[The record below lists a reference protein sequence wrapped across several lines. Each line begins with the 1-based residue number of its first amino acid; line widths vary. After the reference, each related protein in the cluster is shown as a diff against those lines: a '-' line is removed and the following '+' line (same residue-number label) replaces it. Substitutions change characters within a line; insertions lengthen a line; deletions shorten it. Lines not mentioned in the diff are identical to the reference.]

1 MSTAPLDIEAVKKV
15 LEHHKMLE
23 NCGGIVAAV
32 SGGCDSSVLLHVLWQ
47 LSTEMDFKILCA
59 HVNHN
64 LRGSESDR
72 DEAFVRSL
80 CEKYGIECRVL
91 SANVA
96 EFAEKHRLSTEEAGR
111 KLRYE
116 FFEHCAAELGE
127 NAKIATAH
135 SLSDCAETFVFNS
148 ARGAALSGIC
158 GIPPVRG
165 KIIRPLIEFSRE
177 QIEAYADEHEID
189 YVTDSTNLT
198 DEYTR
203 NKIRHGVIPVMKEI
217 NPGFEKA
224 FSRLLKNLSETRDF
238 VDSEAEKLLENAKT
252 KDGFDGRILEKAHP
266 AVKNRAAAMILDSFG
281 FAFDFDRTVRL
292 SERFGKIDFK
302 EELSKN
308 EYLIQKNGIVRK
320 DLKQKEIPG
329 IPETEFSEGEIRLFA
344 EKYAKI
350 RILSYEEFKNSY
362 KVNNIV
368 LKDTFDFDK
377 IQGMAVF
384 RSRKEGDKA
393 DIHGG
398 TKTLKKLFI
407 EEKIP
412 AEKRS
417 SVAVLSDNDGVLWIE
432 GLGAARRARL
442 SEKTVRVAEIKICH
456 KIKESDAEDAEN
468 A

>member
-1 MSTAPLDIEAVKKV
+1 MSTAPLDLEAVRKV
-15 LEHHKMLE
+15 IEHHGMLE

-32 SGGCDSSVLLHVLWQ
+32 SGGCDSSVLLHILWR
-47 LSTEMDFKILCA
+47 LSTEMGFKIICA
-59 HVNHN
+59 HINHN

-91 SANVA
+91 SADVA
-96 EFAEKHRLSTEEAGR
+96 KFANEHRLSTEEAGR

-116 FFEHCAAELGE
+116 FFENCASELGE

-135 SLSDCAETFVFNS
+135 SLSDCAETYIFNS

-177 QIEAYADEHEID
+177 QIEAYANEHGVD

-217 NPGFEKA
+217 NPGFDKA
-224 FSRLLKNLSETRDF
+224 FLRLSKNLAETRDF
-238 VDSEAEKLLENAKT
+238 IDSEASLLLEKSRT
-252 KDGFDGRILEKAHP
+252 EKGFDGRVLKGSHP
-266 AVKNRAAAMILDSFG
+266 ALKNRASAMILEEFG
-281 FAFDFDRTVRL
+281 FSFDFERTVRL
-292 SERFGKIDFK
+292 AEKFGEGDFK

-308 EYLIQKNGIVRK
+308 EYLVQKNGIVFRETK
-320 DLKQKEIPG
+320 PVHAPEIEKTVFMEG
-329 IPETEFSEGEIRLFA
+329 EFSVSS
-344 EKYAKI
+344 EKTAKI
-350 RILSYEEFKNSY
+350 RVLSYDEFENSY
-362 KVNNIV
+362 KINNYV

-377 IQGMAVF
+377 IQGSAVI
-384 RSRKEGDKA
+384 RSRMEGDKA

-412 AEKRS
+412 AEERN
-417 SVAVLSDNDGVLWIE
+417 SVVVVSDDEGVLWIE
-432 GLGAARRARL
+432 GLGAAKRART
-442 SEKTVRVAEIKICH
+442 SEKTVRVAAIKIRRN
-456 KIKESDAEDAEN
+456 IKEF
-468 A
+468 

>member
-1 MSTAPLDIEAVKKV
+1 MSTASLELEAVKKV
-15 LEHHKMLE
+15 LEHHEMLR

-32 SGGCDSSVLLHVLWQ
+32 SGGCDSSVLLHILWR
-47 LSTEMDFKILCA
+47 LSTEMNFKILCA
-59 HVNHN
+59 HINHN
-64 LRGSESDR
+64 LRGSESER
-72 DEAFVRSL
+72 DEKFVSSL

-91 SANVA
+91 SADVA
-96 EFAEKHRLSTEEAGR
+96 AFANEHRLSTEEAGR

-116 FFEHCAAELGE
+116 FFEHCASELGE

-135 SLSDCAETFVFNS
+135 SLSDCAETYIFNS
-148 ARGAALSGIC
+148 ARGASLSGIC

-177 QIEAYADEHEID
+177 QIEAYAAEHGVD

-224 FSRLLKNLSETRDF
+224 FLRLSKNLSETRDF
-238 VDSEAEKLLENAKT
+238 VDSEAEKLLSAAETEKGYDT
-252 KDGFDGRILEKAHP
+252 SVLGKAHP
-266 AVKNRAAAMILDSFG
+266 ALRNRAAAMILEKSGFG
-281 FAFDFDRTVRL
+281 SDFERTLRL
-292 SERFGKIDFK
+292 SERFGGEDFK

-308 EYLIQKNGIVRK
+308 AYLVQKRGILR
-320 DLKQKEIPG
+320 KEIK
-329 IPETEFSEGEIRLFA
+329 PEKSPAIEEKPFA
-344 EKYAKI
+344 EGKTELFPGKTAEI
-350 RILSYEEFKNSY
+350 SFLSPEEFKNSY
-362 KVNNIV
+362 KVNNYV
-368 LKDTFDFDK
+368 LKDTFDYDK
-377 IQGMAVF
+377 IEGTAVV
-384 RSRKEGDKA
+384 RSRREGDKA

-417 SVAVLSDNDGVLWIE
+417 SVAVVSDEKGVLWVE

-442 SEKTVRVAEIKICH
+442 SEETVKMVAIKIRH
-456 KIKESDAEDAEN
+456 EE
-468 A
+468 

>member
-1 MSTAPLDIEAVKKV
+1 MSTAPLNIEAVKKV
-15 LEHHKMLE
+15 IEHHNMLE
-23 NCGGIVAAV
+23 NCDGIVAAV
-32 SGGCDSSVLLHVLWQ
+32 SGGCDSSVLLHVLRQ
-47 LSTEMDFKILCA
+47 LSTEMGFKILCA
-59 HVNHN
+59 HINHN

-72 DEAFVRSL
+72 DEAFVRDL

-91 SANVA
+91 SANAA
-96 EFAEKHRLSTEEAGR
+96 EYAEKHHMSTEEAGR

-116 FFEHCAAELGE
+116 FFEHCANELGA

-135 SLSDCAETFVFNS
+135 SLSDCAETYIFNS
-148 ARGAALSGIC
+148 ARGASLSGIC

-177 QIEAYADEHEID
+177 QIEAYANEHGID

-224 FSRLLKNLSETRDF
+224 FLRLSKNLSETRDF
-238 VDSEAEKLLENAKT
+238 IDSEAASLLEKSKT
-252 KDGFDGRILEKAHP
+252 EAGFDGAVLKKAHP
-266 AVKNRAAAMILDSFG
+266 ALKNRAASMILENFG
-281 FAFDFDRTVRL
+281 FAFDFERTLRL
-292 SERFGKIDFK
+292 AERFGTGDFK

-308 EYLIQKNGIVRK
+308 EYLVQKSGFVF
-320 DLKQKEIPG
+320 KE
-329 IPETEFSEGEIRLFA
+329 TKA
-344 EKYAKI
+344 EKSPEIEKKDFASGKFE
-350 RILSYEEFKNSY
+350 LSSEKTAEISVIPYDEFKNSY
-362 KVNNIV
+362 KLNNFV

-377 IQGMAVF
+377 IKGKAVI
-384 RSRKEGDKA
+384 RSRTEGDKA

-412 AEKRS
+412 AEKRN
-417 SVAVLSDNDGVLWIE
+417 SVMVVADDEGVLWVE
-432 GLGAARRARL
+432 GLGAAKRARL
-442 SEKTVRVAEIKICH
+442 SEKTVNVAAIKTAG
-456 KIKESDAEDAEN
+456 KINDF
-468 A
+468 

>member
-1 MSTAPLDIEAVKKV
+1 MSTAPLDLEAVKKV
-15 LEHHKMLE
+15 VEHHKMLE
-23 NCGGIVAAV
+23 NCGGVVAAV
-32 SGGCDSSVLLHVLWQ
+32 SGGCDSSVLLHVLWK
-47 LSTEMDFKILCA
+47 LSTEMGFKILCT
-59 HVNHN
+59 HINHN
-64 LRGSESDR
+64 LRGEESDR

-96 EFAEKHRLSTEEAGR
+96 EYAEKYRLSTEEAGR
-111 KLRYE
+111 KLRYD

-135 SLSDCAETFVFNS
+135 SLSDCAETYIFNS
-148 ARGAALSGIC
+148 ARGASLSGIC

-177 QIEAYADEHEID
+177 QIEAYANEHGVD

-203 NKIRHGVIPVMKEI
+203 NKIRHGVVPVMKEI

-224 FSRLLKNLSETRDF
+224 FLRLLKNLSESRDF
-238 VDSEAEKLLENAKT
+238 LDSEAEKLLLKSKT
-252 KDGFDGRILEKAHP
+252 GNGFDGKILKEAHP
-266 AVKNRAAAMILDSFG
+266 ALKNRAAAMILENFG
-281 FAFDFDRTVRL
+281 FAFDFERTLRL
-292 SERFGKIDFK
+292 AERFGTEDFK

-308 EYLIQKNGIVRK
+308 EYLVQKGGIVF
-320 DLKQKEIPG
+320 KETKAKKA
-329 IPETEFSEGEIRLFA
+329 PEIIKTAFAAGKFEISPEKTA
-344 EKYAKI
+344 EVS
-350 RILSYEEFKNSY
+350 LVSYDEFKNSY
-362 KVNNIV
+362 KLNNLV

-377 IQGMAVF
+377 IQGKAVF
-384 RSRKEGDKA
+384 RSKKEGDKA

-412 AEKRS
+412 AEERN
-417 SVAVLSDNDGVLWIE
+417 SVAVVADDEGVLWVE

-442 SEKTVRVAEIKICH
+442 SEKTVSVAAIKIR
-456 KIKESDAEDAEN
+456 KK
-468 A
+468 

>member
-1 MSTAPLDIEAVKKV
+1 MSTAPLELDAVKKV
-15 LEHHKMLE
+15 IEHHGMLK
-23 NCGGIVAAV
+23 NGDGIVAAV
-32 SGGCDSSVLLHVLWQ
+32 SGGCDSSVLLHILWH
-47 LSTEMDFKILCA
+47 LSTEMDLKILCA
-59 HVNHN
+59 HINHN
-64 LRGSESDR
+64 LRGEESRR

-96 EFAEKHRLSTEEAGR
+96 EFAKEHGLSTEEAGR

-116 FFEHCAAELGE
+116 FFEHCADELGE

-135 SLSDCAETFVFNS
+135 SLSDCAETYIFNS
-148 ARGAALSGIC
+148 ARGASLSGIC

-177 QIEAYADEHEID
+177 QIEAYANEHGLD

-203 NKIRHGVIPVMKEI
+203 NRIRHGVIPVMKEI

-224 FSRLLKNLSETRDF
+224 FLRLSKNLTETRDF
-238 VDSEAEKLLENAKT
+238 IDCEAQKILCSAKT
-252 KDGFDGRILEKAHP
+252 EKGFDGNVIAKAHP
-266 AVKNRAAAMILDSFG
+266 TLKNRCAAAILESFG
-281 FAFDFDRTVRL
+281 FACDNERTVRL
-292 SERFGKIDFK
+292 AERFGGENFK

-308 EYLIQKNGIVRK
+308 EYLVQKNGIVFH
-320 DLKQKEIPG
+320 EIKAKGTEKFPEAEFAPG
-329 IPETEFSEGEIRLFA
+329 KIALSGEKSLEIAL
-344 EKYAKI
+344 
-350 RILSYEEFKNSY
+350 LSYSDFENSY
-362 KVNNIV
+362 KINNYV

-377 IQGMAVF
+377 IIGRAVI
-384 RSRKEGDKA
+384 RSRKEGDRA

-412 AEKRS
+412 AEERNS
-417 SVAVLSDNDGVLWIE
+417 LAVIADDEGVIWVE
-432 GLGAARRARL
+432 GLGAAKRARTT
-442 SEKTVRVAEIKICH
+442 EKTVNVAAMKIRHEIK
-456 KIKESDAEDAEN
+456 EL
-468 A
+468 

>member
-1 MSTAPLDIEAVKKV
+1 MSTAPLELRAVKEVIERFGMLKRGGKV
-15 LEHHKMLE
+15 
-23 NCGGIVAAV
+23 VAAV
-32 SGGCDSSVLLHVLWQ
+32 SGGCDSSVLLHLLCS
-47 LSTEMDFKILCA
+47 LSTEMDLKIICA

-72 DEAFVRSL
+72 DEEFVRSL
-80 CEKYGIECRVL
+80 CKKYGVECRVL

-116 FFEHCAAELGE
+116 FFEHCANELGE
-127 NAKIATAH
+127 DAKIATAH

-177 QIEAYADEHEID
+177 QIEGYANEHGLD

-203 NKIRHGVIPVMKEI
+203 NRIRHGVIPVMKEI

-224 FSRLLKNLSETRDF
+224 FLRLSRNLSETRDF
-238 VDSEAEKLLENAKT
+238 IDFEAKSLLEKASTEK
-252 KDGFDGRILEKAHP
+252 GFESAVINEAHP
-266 AVKNRAAAMILDSFG
+266 AVKNRATAMLLEKFG
-281 FAFDFDRTVRL
+281 FSFDYERTLRIA
-292 SERFGKIDFK
+292 EKIGKGDFK

-308 EYLIQKNGIVRK
+308 EYLICKKGIIKKSVLKEK
-320 DLKQKEIPG
+320 DEPFEEKPFFEGKTVLSGEKEI
-329 IPETEFSEGEIRLFA
+329 EV
-344 EKYAKI
+344 
-350 RILSYEEFKNSY
+350 RILSENPGENSY
-362 KVNNIV
+362 KVYNYA

-377 IQGMAVF
+377 IKGKAVI

-412 AEKRS
+412 AEKRN
-417 SVAVLSDNDGVLWIE
+417 SVAVVADEEGVLWVE

-442 SEKTVRVAEIKICH
+442 SEKTVNVAAMKICR
-456 KIKESDAEDAEN
+456 KNKEF
-468 A
+468 

>member
-1 MSTAPLDIEAVKKV
+1 MSTAPLDLEAVKKV
-15 LEHHKMLE
+15 LEHHSMLK

-32 SGGCDSSVLLHVLWQ
+32 SGGCDSSVLLHILWR

-72 DEAFVRSL
+72 DEKFVRSL

-91 SANVA
+91 SADVA
-96 EFAEKHRLSTEEAGR
+96 AFANEHRLSTEEAGR

-116 FFEHCAAELGE
+116 FFEHCASELGE

-135 SLSDCAETFVFNS
+135 SLSDCAETYIFNS

-177 QIEAYADEHEID
+177 QIEAYANEHGVD
-189 YVTDSTNLT
+189 FVTDSTNLT

-217 NPGFEKA
+217 NPSFEKA
-224 FSRLLKNLSETRDF
+224 FLRLSKNLSETRDF
-238 VDSEAEKLLENAKT
+238 VDSEAEKLLSAAKT
-252 KDGFDGRILEKAHP
+252 ESGFDTSVLKNSHP
-266 AVKNRAAAMILDSFG
+266 ALKNRAAAMILKKFG
-281 FAFDFDRTVRL
+281 FGFDFERTLRL
-292 SERFGKIDFK
+292 SERFGGEDFK

-308 EYLIQKNGIVRK
+308 EYLVQKSGIIK
-320 DLKQKEIPG
+320 KETK
-329 IPETEFSEGEIRLFA
+329 PEKSPEIEEKPFA
-344 EKYAKI
+344 EGKI
-350 RILSYEEFKNSY
+350 RISPEKTAEIAVLSSEEFKNSY
-362 KVNNIV
+362 KINNYV
-368 LKDTFDFDK
+368 LKDTFDSDK
-377 IQGMAVF
+377 IEGTAVI
-384 RSRKEGDKA
+384 RSRRKGDKA
-393 DIHGG
+393 HIHGG

-412 AEKRS
+412 AEKRN
-417 SVAVLSDNDGVLWIE
+417 SVAVVSDEEGVLWVE
-432 GLGAARRARL
+432 GLGAAKRARL
-442 SEKTVRVAEIKICH
+442 SEKTVKVAAVKIRH
-456 KIKESDAEDAEN
+456 EE
-468 A
+468 

>member
-1 MSTAPLDIEAVKKV
+1 MSTVPLDLEAVERV
-15 LEHHKMLE
+15 IEHHEMLK
-23 NCGGIVAAV
+23 NCSGIVAAV
-32 SGGCDSSVLLHVLWQ
+32 SGGCDSSVLLHVLWR
-47 LSTEMDFKILCA
+47 LSTKMNFKILCA

-64 LRGSESDR
+64 LRGNESAR
-72 DEAFVRSL
+72 DEAFVRFV

-96 EFAEKHRLSTEEAGR
+96 EFAEKNRLSTEEAGR

-116 FFEHCAAELGE
+116 FFEHCAFELGE

-135 SLSDCAETFVFNS
+135 SLSDSAETYIFNS
-148 ARGAALSGIC
+148 ARGASLSGIC

-177 QIEAYADEHEID
+177 QIEAYAAEHGVEF
-189 YVTDSTNLT
+189 VTDSTNLT

-224 FSRLLKNLSETRDF
+224 FLRLSKNLSETRDF
-238 VDSEAEKLLENAKT
+238 VDSEAEKLLSEAET
-252 KDGFDGRILEKAHP
+252 KDGFDTSALKNSHPALKNRASAMILEK
-266 AVKNRAAAMILDSFG
+266 FG
-281 FAFDFDRTVRL
+281 FGFDFERTLRL
-292 SERFGKIDFK
+292 AEKFGGEDFK

-308 EYLIQKNGIVRK
+308 EYLVQKNGI
-320 DLKQKEIPG
+320 LKKETKPKNPPKLEEKIFAEG
-329 IPETEFSEGEIRLFA
+329 ETEISPDKTAEISV
-344 EKYAKI
+344 
-350 RILSYEEFKNSY
+350 LSLERFKNSY
-362 KVNNIV
+362 KVNSYV

-377 IQGMAVF
+377 IKGTAII

-417 SVAVLSDNDGVLWIE
+417 SVAVVSDDEGVLWVE

-442 SEKTVRVAEIKICH
+442 SEKTVRVAAIKIRH
-456 KIKESDAEDAEN
+456 EE
-468 A
+468 

>member
-1 MSTAPLDIEAVKKV
+1 MSTAPLDLKAVKKV
-15 LEHHKMLE
+15 IEHHKMLE
-23 NCGGIVAAV
+23 NCGGVVAAV
-32 SGGCDSSVLLHVLWQ
+32 SGGCDSSVLLHVLWK
-47 LSTEMDFKILCA
+47 LSTEMGFKILCA
-59 HVNHN
+59 HINHN

-116 FFEHCAAELGE
+116 FFEHCASELGE

-135 SLSDCAETFVFNS
+135 SLSDSAETYIFNS
-148 ARGAALSGIC
+148 ARGASLSGIC

-177 QIEAYADEHEID
+177 QIEAYANEHGLD

-203 NKIRHGVIPVMKEI
+203 NKIRHGAIPIMKEI

-224 FSRLLKNLSETRDF
+224 FLRLSKNLSETRDF
-238 VDSEAEKLLENAKT
+238 IDSEAEKLLLNSKTEN
-252 KDGFDGRILEKAHP
+252 GFDGKILKEAHP
-266 AVKNRAAAMILDSFG
+266 ALKNRAAAMILENFG
-281 FAFDFDRTVRL
+281 FAFDFERTLRL
-292 SERFGKIDFK
+292 AEKFGTEDFK

-308 EYLIQKNGIVRK
+308 EYLVQKGGIVF
-320 DLKQKEIPG
+320 KETKAKKTPEIVKTAFAAGKLEISPEKTVEVFLIP
-329 IPETEFSEGEIRLFA
+329 
-344 EKYAKI
+344 YD
-350 RILSYEEFKNSY
+350 EFKNSY
-362 KVNNIV
+362 KLNNFV
-368 LKDTFDFDK
+368 LKDTFDYDTIK
-377 IQGMAVF
+377 GKAVI

-412 AEKRS
+412 AEERN
-417 SVAVLSDNDGVLWIE
+417 SVAIIADDEGVLWIE

-442 SEKTVRVAEIKICH
+442 SEKTVNVAAIKIR
-456 KIKESDAEDAEN
+456 KK
-468 A
+468 

>member
-15 LEHHKMLE
+15 VEHHKMLE
-23 NCGGIVAAV
+23 NCGGIVAAI
-32 SGGCDSSVLLHVLWQ
+32 SGGCDSSVLFHVLWR
-47 LSTEMDFKILCA
+47 LSTEMGFKIICA
-59 HVNHN
+59 HINHN

-91 SANVA
+91 SANVT
-96 EFAEKHRLSTEEAGR
+96 EYAEKNHLSTEEAGR

-116 FFEHCAAELGE
+116 FLEHCANELCE

-135 SLSDCAETFVFNS
+135 SLSDCAETYIFNS
-148 ARGAALSGIC
+148 ARGASLSGIC

-177 QIEAYADEHEID
+177 QIEAYANEHGVD

-224 FSRLLKNLSETRDF
+224 FLRLSKNLYESRDF
-238 VDSEAEKLLENAKT
+238 IDSEAEKLLEKSKT
-252 KDGFDGRILEKAHP
+252 EGGFDGKILKNAHP
-266 AVKNRAAAMILDSFG
+266 ALKNRAAAMILENFG
-281 FAFDFDRTVRL
+281 FSFDFERTLRL
-292 SERFGKIDFK
+292 AERFGNEDFK

-308 EYLIQKNGIVRK
+308 EYLVQKGGIVF
-320 DLKQKEIPG
+320 KEAKTKKS
-329 IPETEFSEGEIRLFA
+329 PEISETAFAEGEFLISPEKTA
-344 EKYAKI
+344 EI
-350 RILSYEEFKNSY
+350 LILSYEEFKNSY
-362 KVNNIV
+362 KLNNFV

-377 IQGMAVF
+377 IKGNAVI

-412 AEKRS
+412 AETRN
-417 SVAVLSDNDGVLWIE
+417 SVAVISDEEGVVWVE
-432 GLGAARRARL
+432 GLGAAKRARL
-442 SEKTVRVAEIKICH
+442 SEKTVNVAAIKICR
-456 KIKESDAEDAEN
+456 KI
-468 A
+468 

>member
-1 MSTAPLDIEAVKKV
+1 MSTAPLSLEAVKKV
-15 LEHHKMLE
+15 VEHHKMLE
-23 NCGGIVAAV
+23 NCAGIVAAV
-32 SGGCDSSVLLHVLWQ
+32 SGGCDSSVLLHVLWK
-47 LSTEMDFKILCA
+47 LSTEMGFKIICA
-59 HVNHN
+59 HINHN

-96 EFAEKHRLSTEEAGR
+96 EYAEKHRLSTEEAGR

-116 FFEHCAAELGE
+116 FFEHCVAELGE

-135 SLSDCAETFVFNS
+135 SLSDSAETYIFNS
-148 ARGAALSGIC
+148 ARGASLSGIC

-177 QIEAYADEHEID
+177 QIEAYANEHGVD

-224 FSRLLKNLSETRDF
+224 FLRLLKNLSESRDF
-238 VDSEAEKLLENAKT
+238 LDFEAEKLLLKSKT
-252 KDGFDGRILEKAHP
+252 EKGFDGKVLKEAHP
-266 AVKNRAAAMILDSFG
+266 ALKNRAAAMILEKFG
-281 FAFDFDRTVRL
+281 FAFDFERTLRL
-292 SERFGKIDFK
+292 AERFGAEDFK

-308 EYLIQKNGIVRK
+308 EYLVQKNGVVF
-320 DLKQKEIPG
+320 KEVK
-329 IPETEFSEGEIRLFA
+329 A
-344 EKYAKI
+344 EKSPEIVKTDFSPGKFEISPEKTAEVS
-350 RILSYEEFKNSY
+350 LVSYDEFKNSY
-362 KVNNIV
+362 KVNNFV

-377 IQGMAVF
+377 IQGKAVF
-384 RSRKEGDKA
+384 RSKKEGDKA

-412 AEKRS
+412 AEERN
-417 SVAVLSDNDGVLWIE
+417 SVAVVADDEGVLWVE

-442 SEKTVRVAEIKICH
+442 SEKTVSVAAIKIR
-456 KIKESDAEDAEN
+456 KK
-468 A
+468 

>member
-15 LEHHKMLE
+15 IEHHKMLE

-32 SGGCDSSVLLHVLWQ
+32 SGGCDSSVLLHVLWR
-47 LSTEMDFKILCA
+47 LSREMGFKILCA
-59 HVNHN
+59 HINHN

-91 SANVA
+91 SANVT
-96 EFAEKHRLSTEEAGR
+96 EYAEKNRLSTEEAGR

-116 FFEHCAAELGE
+116 FFEHCANELCE

-135 SLSDCAETFVFNS
+135 SLSDCAETYIFNS
-148 ARGAALSGIC
+148 ARGASLSGIC

-177 QIEAYADEHEID
+177 QIEAYADEHGVG

-224 FSRLLKNLSETRDF
+224 FLRLSKNLYESRDF
-238 VDSEAEKLLENAKT
+238 IDSEAEKLLEKSKT
-252 KDGFDGRILEKAHP
+252 EGGFDGKILKNAHS
-266 AVKNRAAAMILDSFG
+266 ALKNRAAAMILENFG
-281 FAFDFDRTVRL
+281 FSFDFERTLRL
-292 SERFGKIDFK
+292 AERFGNEDFK

-308 EYLIQKNGIVRK
+308 EYLVQKGGIVFK
-320 DLKQKEIPG
+320 GKKPEKSPEIS
-329 IPETEFSEGEIRLFA
+329 ERAFAEGEFLISSEKTA
-344 EKYAKI
+344 EI
-350 RILSYEEFKNSY
+350 RILSSDELKNSY
-362 KVNNIV
+362 KFNNIV

-377 IQGMAVF
+377 IKGNAVI
-384 RSRKEGDKA
+384 RSRREGDKA

-412 AEKRS
+412 AEERN
-417 SVAVLSDNDGVLWIE
+417 SVAVVSDDEGVVWVE
-432 GLGAARRARL
+432 GLGAARRART
-442 SEKTVRVAEIKICH
+442 SEKTVNAAEIKIRRN
-456 KIKESDAEDAEN
+456 IK
-468 A
+468 

>member
-1 MSTAPLDIEAVKKV
+1 MSTAPLDLKAVKKV
-15 LEHHKMLE
+15 IEHHKMLE
-23 NCGGIVAAV
+23 NCGGVVAAV
-32 SGGCDSSVLLHVLWQ
+32 SGGCDSSVLLHVLWK
-47 LSTEMDFKILCA
+47 LSTEMGFKILCA
-59 HVNHN
+59 HINHN

-96 EFAEKHRLSTEEAGR
+96 EFAEKNRLSTEEAGR

-116 FFEHCAAELGE
+116 FFEHCASELGE
-127 NAKIATAH
+127 NAKVATAH
-135 SLSDCAETFVFNS
+135 SLSDSAETYIFNS
-148 ARGAALSGIC
+148 ARGASLSGIC

-177 QIEAYADEHEID
+177 QIEAYANEHGLD

-203 NKIRHGVIPVMKEI
+203 NKIRHGAIPIMKEI

-224 FSRLLKNLSETRDF
+224 FLRLSKNLSETRDF
-238 VDSEAEKLLENAKT
+238 IDSEAEKLLLNSKTEN
-252 KDGFDGRILEKAHP
+252 GFDGRILKEAHP
-266 AVKNRAAAMILDSFG
+266 VLKNRAAAMILESFG
-281 FAFDFDRTVRL
+281 FAFDFERTLRL
-292 SERFGKIDFK
+292 AEKFGTEDFK

-308 EYLIQKNGIVRK
+308 EYLVQKGGIVF
-320 DLKQKEIPG
+320 KETKAKKT
-329 IPETEFSEGEIRLFA
+329 PEIVKTAFAAGEFEISPEKTA
-344 EKYAKI
+344 EVSVA
-350 RILSYEEFKNSY
+350 SYDEFKNSY
-362 KVNNIV
+362 KLKNLA

-377 IQGMAVF
+377 IMGTAVF
-384 RSRKEGDKA
+384 RSRTEGDKA

-412 AEKRS
+412 AEERN
-417 SVAVLSDNDGVLWIE
+417 SVAIIADDKGVLWIE

-442 SEKTVRVAEIKICH
+442 SEKTVNVAVIKIR
-456 KIKESDAEDAEN
+456 KK
-468 A
+468 

>member
-1 MSTAPLDIEAVKKV
+1 MSTAPLNIEAVRKV
-15 LEHHKMLE
+15 VEHHKMFE
-23 NCGGIVAAV
+23 NCGGVVAAV
-32 SGGCDSSVLLHVLWQ
+32 SGGCDSSVLLHILWR
-47 LSTEMDFKILCA
+47 LSTEMGFKIICA

-80 CEKYGIECRVL
+80 CEKYKIEFRVL
-91 SANVA
+91 NANVA
-96 EFAEKHRLSTEEAGR
+96 EYAEKHRLSTEEAGR

-116 FFEHCAAELGE
+116 FFEHCADEIGE

-177 QIEAYADEHEID
+177 QIEAYANEHGIGF
-189 YVTDSTNLT
+189 VTDSTNLT

-224 FSRLLKNLSETRDF
+224 FLRLMKNLSETRDF
-238 VDSEAEKLLENAKT
+238 VDSEAAALLERSKAEK
-252 KDGFDGRILEKAHP
+252 GFDSSALEKAPP
-266 AVKNRAAAMILDSFG
+266 ALKNRAAAMILENFG
-281 FAFDFDRTVRL
+281 FAFDFERTLRL
-292 SERFGKIDFK
+292 SERFGGKDFK

-308 EYLIQKNGIVRK
+308 EYLVQKDGIIF
-320 DLKQKEIPG
+320 KETKAERS
-329 IPETEFSEGEIRLFA
+329 PEIEEKVFAEGEFSISA
-344 EKYAKI
+344 EKIAEISIIPYK
-350 RILSYEEFKNSY
+350 EFKNSY
-362 KVNNIV
+362 KLNNFV

-377 IQGMAVF
+377 IQGSAVI
-384 RSRKEGDKA
+384 RSRKTGDKA

-412 AEKRS
+412 EEKRS
-417 SVAVLSDNDGVLWIE
+417 SVAVVSDNGGVLWVE
-432 GLGAARRARL
+432 GLGAEKRARL
-442 SEKTVRVAEIKICH
+442 SEKTVNVAAIKIR
-456 KIKESDAEDAEN
+456 KNK
-468 A
+468 

>member
-23 NCGGIVAAV
+23 NCDGIVAAV
-32 SGGCDSSVLLHVLWQ
+32 SGGCDSSVLLHVLWR
-47 LSTEMDFKILCA
+47 LSTEMGLKILCA
-59 HVNHN
+59 HINHN
-64 LRGSESDR
+64 LRGSESER

-96 EFAEKHRLSTEEAGR
+96 EYAEKNRLSTEEAGR

-116 FFEHCAAELGE
+116 FFEHCAKELSE
-127 NAKIATAH
+127 NARIATAH
-135 SLSDCAETFVFNS
+135 SLSDCAETYIFNS
-148 ARGAALSGIC
+148 ARGTALSGIC

-177 QIEAYADEHEID
+177 QIEAYADEHGID

-224 FSRLLKNLSETRDF
+224 FLRLSKNLSETRDF
-238 VDSEAEKLLENAKT
+238 IDSESFALLEKSKT
-252 KDGFDGRILEKAHP
+252 EKGFDGRVLKDAHP
-266 AVKNRAAAMILDSFG
+266 ALKNRAAAMILEKFG
-281 FAFDFDRTVRL
+281 FAFDFERTLRL
-292 SERFGKIDFK
+292 SERFGTEDFK

-308 EYLIQKNGIVRK
+308 EYLVQKGGIVV
-320 DLKQKEIPG
+320 KETKAEKS
-329 IPETEFSEGEIRLFA
+329 PEISEKEFSVGEFEISPEKTA
-344 EKYAKI
+344 E
-350 RILSYEEFKNSY
+350 ILVVPYDEFKNSY
-362 KVNNIV
+362 KVNNFV

-377 IQGMAVF
+377 IQGRAVL

-412 AEKRS
+412 AEKRN
-417 SVAVLSDNDGVLWIE
+417 SVAVVADDEGVLWVE

-442 SEKTVRVAEIKICH
+442 SEETVSVAAIKIR
-456 KIKESDAEDAEN
+456 IK
-468 A
+468 